1 MPKASC
7 QIDKQGGRT
16 VRSFLATVAA
26 RNAGFVVGAPRL
38 APLATLVVPAMTE
51 AMTKT
56 SLPDTPCWLDPS
68 AQLKPQFF
76 HRHKGEK

>member
-16 VRSFLATVAA
+16 VQSFLATVAA
-26 RNAGFVVGAPRL
+26 RHAAFKVGAPRP
-38 APLATLVVPAMTE
+38 APLATFVVPAMTK
-51 AMTKT
+51 AMAKP
-56 SLPDTPCWLDPS
+56 SLPDMPCWLDPS

>member
-7 QIDKQGGRT
+7 QIDKQGRT

-26 RNAGFVVGAPRL
+26 RHAAFKVGAPRP
-38 APLATLVVPAMTE
+38 APLATFVVPAMTK
-51 AMTKT
+51 AMAKP
-56 SLPDTPCWLDPS
+56 SLPDMPCWLDPS

>member
-26 RNAGFVVGAPRL
+26 RHAAFEVGAPHP
-38 APLATLVVPAMTE
+38 APLATLVVPAMTK
-51 AMTKT
+51 AMAKP
-56 SLPDTPCWLDPS
+56 SLPDMPCWLDPS